1 MRPELARLLWVTA
14 AVAVA
19 VVLVQRL
26 GSVPMPFVTVALLA
40 SLCAPLV
47 AWLQAKRVPPLVL
60 LRHARACCSSSNFYL
75 S

>member
-1 MRPELARLLWVTA
+1 MRPELTRLLWVAA

-26 GSVPMPFVTVALLA
+26 GSVLMPPITAALLA
-40 SLCAPLV
+40 YLCAPLV

-60 LRHARACCSSSNFYL
+60 LRHARAPYLSSNFYL